1 MQSPES
7 SARVESMPG
16 TPQLSSPIR
25 LVGCGALGGK
35 AQGLA
40 SIEAALRATFPEG
53 RFPGISVGIPRMT
66 VLTTDF
72 FDAFMTLN
80 GLWDVAVA
88 DLPDDRL
95 AHAFQQGSIP
105 GAFVG
110 DLWRLAL
117 ETTVPLALRS
127 SSLLEDAM
135 FRPFAGVYG
144 TKMIPNRRPDVEGRF
159 RELAEGVKF
168 VIASTFFRDA
178 RRYRASIGQ
187 EVLAEKMSVIVQE
200 VVGERHG
207 DRFYPSISGVAR
219 SWNFYPASG
228 AAAEDGVVE
237 LALGLGKTIVDGGK
251 AWSFSPT
258 RPDAPPPYNGV
269 GDMLR
274 NTQTDFWAVHMGA
287 PPPHDPIH
295 EDEHLVLANLAQA
308 EYDDTLRFVA
318 STYDRS
324 SDRIVPTVSF
334 KGPRLVNFAP
344 VLQLDKVP
352 LTPVLREILRFS
364 KEAVGA
370 EVEVEFAV
378 LLHRYDGLPARLGF
392 LQVRPMVV
400 STNPVDL
407 PEDLLGSPST
417 VVSSSCALGNGVIEG
432 IHDIVYVVPG
442 TFDPSKT
449 REIAAEIEGINAR
462 LVEEGRPY
470 VLIGFG
476 RWGTSDPWYGIP
488 CVWSQIAGAKV
499 IVEASWP
506 GMETDM
512 SQGSHFFHNV
522 TSFGVAYFSVRAVD
536 RLDWGWI
543 EHQPVHGRT
552 PHVRLVHTEEP
563 IEIRVDGR
571 NGRGVVVHHG

>member
-1 MQSPES
+1 MVSPES
-7 SARVESMPG
+7 SAEADATRA
-16 TPQLSSPIR
+16 SPIVASPIH

-35 AQGLA
+35 AQGLSA
-40 SIEAALRATFPEG
+40 IHATLCEAFPDG
-53 RFPGISVGIPRMT
+53 RFPGFTVGIPRMT
-66 VLTTDF
+66 VLTSDF

-80 GLWDVAVA
+80 GLWEVAVA

-95 AHAFQQGSIP
+95 AHAFQQGALP

-110 DLWRLAL
+110 DLWRLAS

-178 RRYRASIGQ
+178 RRYRQSIGQ
-187 EVLAEKMSVIVQE
+187 EVLSEKMSVIVQE

-207 DRFYPSISGVAR
+207 DRFYPSVSGVAR
-219 SWNFYPASG
+219 SWNFYPVSG
-228 AAAEDGVVE
+228 AAPEDGVVD

-251 AWSFSPT
+251 AWSFSPA

-269 GDMLR
+269 ADMLR
-274 NTQTDFWAVHMGA
+274 NTQTSFWAVHMGP
-287 PPPHDPIH
+287 PPPHDPIQ
-295 EDEHLVLANLAQA
+295 EDEHLVRANLSQA

-318 STYDRS
+318 STYDQA
-324 SDRIVPTVSF
+324 SDRIIPTVLM
-334 KGPRLVNFAP
+334 KGPRLLNFAP
-344 VLQLDKVP
+344 MLQLEKVP
-352 LTPVLREILRFS
+352 LIPLLREILRVC
-364 KEAVGA
+364 KEVVGA
-370 EVEVEFAV
+370 EVEVEFAMV
-378 LLHRYDGLPARLGF
+378 LHRHDGLPARLGF

-400 STNPVDL
+400 STNPIDVS
-407 PEDLLGSPST
+407 EDLLQSPD
-417 VVSSSCALGNGVIEG
+417 VAISSNCALGNGVIEG
-432 IHDIVYVVPG
+432 VRDIVYVAAE
-442 TFDPSKT
+442 TFDPSRT
-449 REIAAEIEGINAR
+449 REIATELEGLNAW
-462 LVEEGRPY
+462 LVAEGRPY

-522 TSFGVAYFSVRAVD
+522 TSFGVAYFSIRKDD
-536 RLDWGWI
+536 RLDWDWI
-543 EHQPVHGRT
+543 ERQPEVART
-552 PHVRLVHTEEP
+552 CHVRLVQSTEAF
-563 IEIRVDGR
+563 EIRVDGR